1 MKFGEWLRRKRLE
14 AALSQRQL
22 GELAG
27 IAPNRV
33 SDIENG
39 RNPNLTME
47 TVERLYRALGD
58 SPPWD
63 TGRYLASLS
72 EPVASY
78 A

>member
-39 RNPNLTME
+39 RSTNLTMD
-47 TVERLYRALGD
+47 TVERLYHALGD
-58 SPPWD
+58 TPPWAK
-63 TGRYLASLS
+63 GRTLWSVPEL
-72 EPVASY
+72 VQV
-78 A
+78 